1 MRTGP
6 EYKRLGLKAPS
17 KPALYE
23 LITMDLVRLNGKLA
37 SAGRHVKI
45 PSPPKGGADGPLTPI
60 LIVNLQ
66 MPLTAPAAFG
76 GDDSGTDPTFSLIAY
91 YGCSPSPSP

>member
-23 LITMDLVRLNGKLA
+23 LITMDLVRLNGKLT
-37 SAGRHVKI
+37 
-45 PSPPKGGADGPLTPI
+45 LTPT
-60 LIVNLQ
+60 VT
-66 MPLTAPAAFG
+66 LTVTLP
-76 GDDSGTDPTFSLIAY
+76 
-91 YGCSPSPSP
+91 